1 MDFWS
6 CIMSWPSG
14 TVKIDET
21 EPSLS
26 KEIFMTKKSLRK
38 GILAIV
44 LSTVMA
50 AMSACGGAAGTADK
64 TVQTADTTDSVTAD
78 AAESGAGT
86 DAVNASG
93 TDSANPSGTDGTS
106 AAAGAA
112 TVNLRYTPITS
123 DLTTFKSGDIY
134 QRWTA
139 GQSVM
144 VKADGESV
152 EISGKAPGIACEG
165 TDISITSAGTYIF
178 EGNLNGTIT
187 VNAGEKAKVRLILN
201 GFEITSSDGPA
212 IRILENDRVTISLE
226 DGTENVVTDSETYS
240 DETFSAALFSKADL
254 IFNGTGKLKVNGNH
268 SDAIASKDD
277 LRIVSGTYVIN
288 AVDDGLVGKDRLKI
302 KDGKFS
308 ITSGGDALKTTNTEK
323 ADRGFVYIAN
333 GTFKL
338 TSGDESIDA
347 ATSIRIDDGDFTIL
361 TGDGSSNAV
370 RTSSEQGFGAQGGP
384 GGMEFGHGGF
394 LGGMPDMSGEKPSDF
409 RGEMPDDSDHP
420 FRQEAGR
427 DERGFGGRGSE
438 EAGTLSGSIDENSVG
453 TDSVVPTKMSA
464 DQIKGDSNADA
475 AFVTYKTSES
485 ADSVVYTT
493 ILDAEEMAGNAVSG
507 GFMNTT
513 AEADNSVTFTTIQDA
528 EEMAGNAVS
537 GGFMKLASEESQTD
551 DTSGLSEEE
560 AAAAAAMADEYD
572 DTDTADTIATAKGI
586 KCEGVLEIRGGTFA
600 IDTEDD
606 ALNGGYQVIISG
618 GTLTIKAGDDGIH
631 ADDKIDIS
639 GGETTIENSYEGL
652 EAVNINISGGNTS
665 VTASDDGVNAAGG
678 AISSTTSAGANGSD
692 KSSGDGA
699 SNSSEAGA
707 IGNDNIASGADSGAE
722 DAGAT
727 GDNKTVDGAASGT
740 EDAGATG
747 NDRPAGGPDMSGE
760 EAGPHGAP
768 PMSGDGTDAAG
779 NESVPSGDPN
789 GMRGMGGMGGMFEES
804 SGYLTI
810 TGGKLY
816 VNSGGDG
823 LDANTDIKQTGG
835 EVVVEGPTDNG
846 NGSLDYGNSYKMS
859 GGTLTATGSSGM
871 LQSISEDSKSYAVTV
886 LFSDNVAV
894 GTTISLRTS
903 GSKKIASL
911 ETTKVTETFQ
921 FAGDGLKKG
930 GTYKLYCDDEEICT
944 ITLTGKVTTVDDSG
958 TETSVS
964 GMMMGR
970 GHVRN

>member
-6 CIMSWPSG
+6 CIMSWPFG
-14 TVKIDET
+14 TVKMDET
-21 EPSLS
+21 EPSFS

-50 AMSACGGAAGTADK
+50 AMSACGGTAGTAEK
-64 TVQTADTTDSVTAD
+64 TMQAADISDSVTAG
-78 AAESGAGT
+78 ATENGAGT
-86 DAVNASG
+86 DAANVSG

-112 TVNLRYTPITS
+112 PVNLRYTPITS

-288 AVDDGLVGKDRLKI
+288 AVDDGLVGKDRLKV
-302 KDGKFS
+302 KDGTFS

-394 LGGMPDMSGEKPSDF
+394 PGGMPGEKPSDF

-420 FRQEAGR
+420 FRQESGR

-438 EAGTLSGSIDENSVG
+438 EAGTLSGSTDENSVG

-493 ILDAEEMAGNAVSG
+493 ILDAEEM
-507 GFMNTT
+507 
-513 AEADNSVTFTTIQDA
+513 D
-528 EEMAGNAVS
+528 GNAVS

-572 DTDTADTIATAKGI
+572 DTDTAETIATAKGI

-639 GGETTIENSYEGL
+639 GGEITIENSYEGL

-678 AISSTTSAGANGSD
+678 SISSTTS
-692 KSSGDGA
+692 
-699 SNSSEAGA
+699 
-707 IGNDNIASGADSGAE
+707 
-722 DAGAT
+722 AGAT

-740 EDAGATG
+740 EDADTNGNDNTASGAASGTEEAGATG

-768 PMSGDGTDAAG
+768 PMSGDGTDVAG

-835 EVVVEGPTDNG
+835 EVIVEGPTDNG

-903 GSKKIASL
+903 SGKKIASL

-958 TETSVS
+958 AETSVS

-970 GHVRN
+970 GHVRS

>member
-6 CIMSWPSG
+6 CIMSWPFG
-14 TVKIDET
+14 TVKMDET
-21 EPSLS
+21 EPSFS

-50 AMSACGGAAGTADK
+50 AMSACGGTAGTAEK
-64 TVQTADTTDSVTAD
+64 TMQAADISDSVTAG
-78 AAESGAGT
+78 ATENGAGT
-86 DAVNASG
+86 DAANVSG
-93 TDSANPSGTDGTS
+93 TDSANPSGTDSTS

-112 TVNLRYTPITS
+112 PVNLRYTPITS

-302 KDGKFS
+302 KDGTFS

-394 LGGMPDMSGEKPSDF
+394 PGGMPGEKPSDF

-420 FRQEAGR
+420 FRQESGR

-438 EAGTLSGSIDENSVG
+438 EAGTLSGSTDENSVG

-493 ILDAEEMAGNAVSG
+493 IL
-507 GFMNTT
+507 
-513 AEADNSVTFTTIQDA
+513 DA

-639 GGETTIENSYEGL
+639 GGEITIENSYEGL

-678 AISSTTSAGANGSD
+678 SISSTTS
-692 KSSGDGA
+692 
-699 SNSSEAGA
+699 
-707 IGNDNIASGADSGAE
+707 
-722 DAGAT
+722 AGAT
-727 GDNKTVDGAASGT
+727 GDNKTVDGAASGTEDADTNGNDNTASGAASGT

-747 NDRPAGGPDMSGE
+747 NDRPAGGPDISGE

-768 PMSGDGTDAAG
+768 PMSGDGTDVAG

-835 EVVVEGPTDNG
+835 EVIVEGPTDNG

-903 GSKKIASL
+903 SGKKIASL

-958 TETSVS
+958 AETSVS

-970 GHVRN
+970 GHVRS

>member
-1 MDFWS
+1 MYNTMDFWS
-6 CIMSWPSG
+6 CIMSWPFG
-14 TVKIDET
+14 TVKMDET
-21 EPSLS
+21 EPSFS

-50 AMSACGGAAGTADK
+50 AMSACGGTAGTAEK
-64 TVQTADTTDSVTAD
+64 TMQAADISDSVTAG
-78 AAESGAGT
+78 ATENGAGT
-86 DAVNASG
+86 DAANVSG
-93 TDSANPSGTDGTS
+93 TDSANPSGTDSTS

-112 TVNLRYTPITS
+112 PVNLRYTPITS

-302 KDGKFS
+302 KDGTFS

-394 LGGMPDMSGEKPSDF
+394 PGGMPGEKPSDF

-420 FRQEAGR
+420 FRQESGR

-438 EAGTLSGSIDENSVG
+438 EAGTLSGSTDENSVG

-493 ILDAEEMAGNAVSG
+493 IL
-507 GFMNTT
+507 
-513 AEADNSVTFTTIQDA
+513 DA

-639 GGETTIENSYEGL
+639 GGEITIENSYEGL

-678 AISSTTSAGANGSD
+678 SISSTTS
-692 KSSGDGA
+692 
-699 SNSSEAGA
+699 
-707 IGNDNIASGADSGAE
+707 
-722 DAGAT
+722 AGAT
-727 GDNKTVDGAASGT
+727 GDNKTVDGAASGTEDADTNGNDNTASGAASGT

-747 NDRPAGGPDMSGE
+747 NDRPAGGPDISGE

-768 PMSGDGTDAAG
+768 PMSGDGTDVAG

-835 EVVVEGPTDNG
+835 EVIVEGPTDNG

-903 GSKKIASL
+903 SGKKIASL

-958 TETSVS
+958 AETSVS

-970 GHVRN
+970 GHVRS

>member
-6 CIMSWPSG
+6 CIMSWPFG
-14 TVKIDET
+14 TVKMDET
-21 EPSLS
+21 EPSFS

-50 AMSACGGAAGTADK
+50 AMSACGGTAGTAEK
-64 TVQTADTTDSVTAD
+64 TMQAADISDSVTAG
-78 AAESGAGT
+78 ATENGAGT
-86 DAVNASG
+86 DAANVSG
-93 TDSANPSGTDGTS
+93 TDSANPSGTDSTS

-112 TVNLRYTPITS
+112 PVNLRYTPITS

-302 KDGKFS
+302 KDGTFS

-394 LGGMPDMSGEKPSDF
+394 PGGMPGEKPSDF

-420 FRQEAGR
+420 FRQESGR

-438 EAGTLSGSIDENSVG
+438 EAGTLSGSTDENSVG

-493 ILDAEEMAGNAVSG
+493 IL
-507 GFMNTT
+507 
-513 AEADNSVTFTTIQDA
+513 DA

-639 GGETTIENSYEGL
+639 GGEITIENSYEGL

-678 AISSTTSAGANGSD
+678 SISSTTS
-692 KSSGDGA
+692 
-699 SNSSEAGA
+699 
-707 IGNDNIASGADSGAE
+707 
-722 DAGAT
+722 AGAT

-740 EDAGATG
+740 EDADTNGNDNTASGAASGTEEAGATG

-768 PMSGDGTDAAG
+768 PMSGDGTDVAG

-835 EVVVEGPTDNG
+835 EVIVEGPTDNG

-903 GSKKIASL
+903 SGKKIASL

-958 TETSVS
+958 AETSVS

-970 GHVRN
+970 GHVRS

>member
-6 CIMSWPSG
+6 CIMSWPFG
-14 TVKIDET
+14 TVKMDET
-21 EPSLS
+21 EPSFS

-50 AMSACGGAAGTADK
+50 AMSACGGTAGTAEK
-64 TVQTADTTDSVTAD
+64 TMQAADISDSVTAG
-78 AAESGAGT
+78 ATENGAGT
-86 DAVNASG
+86 DAANVSG
-93 TDSANPSGTDGTS
+93 TDSANPSGTDSTS

-112 TVNLRYTPITS
+112 PVNLRYTPITS

-288 AVDDGLVGKDRLKI
+288 AVDDGLVGKDRLKV
-302 KDGKFS
+302 KDGTFS

-370 RTSSEQGFGAQGGP
+370 RTSSEQGFGAQGGS

-394 LGGMPDMSGEKPSDF
+394 PGGMPGEKPSDF

-420 FRQEAGR
+420 FRQESGR

-438 EAGTLSGSIDENSVG
+438 EAGTLSGSTDENSVG

-485 ADSVVYTT
+485 ADSVVY
-493 ILDAEEMAGNAVSG
+493 
-507 GFMNTT
+507 
-513 AEADNSVTFTTIQDA
+513 TTIQDA

-639 GGETTIENSYEGL
+639 GGEITIENSYEGL

-678 AISSTTSAGANGSD
+678 SISSTTS
-692 KSSGDGA
+692 
-699 SNSSEAGA
+699 
-707 IGNDNIASGADSGAE
+707 
-722 DAGAT
+722 AGAT

-740 EDAGATG
+740 EDADTNGNDNTASGAASGTEEAGATG

-768 PMSGDGTDAAG
+768 PMSGDGTDVAG

-835 EVVVEGPTDNG
+835 EVIVEGPTDNG

-903 GSKKIASL
+903 SGKKIASL

-958 TETSVS
+958 AETSVS

-970 GHVRN
+970 GHVRS

>member
-6 CIMSWPSG
+6 CIMSWPFG
-14 TVKIDET
+14 TVKMDET
-21 EPSLS
+21 EPSFS

-50 AMSACGGAAGTADK
+50 AMSACGGTAGTAEK
-64 TVQTADTTDSVTAD
+64 TMQAADISDSVTAG
-78 AAESGAGT
+78 ATENGAGT
-86 DAVNASG
+86 DAANVSG

-112 TVNLRYTPITS
+112 PVNLRYTPITS

-302 KDGKFS
+302 KDGTFS

-394 LGGMPDMSGEKPSDF
+394 PGGMPGEKPSDF

-420 FRQEAGR
+420 FRQESGR

-438 EAGTLSGSIDENSVG
+438 EAGTLSGSTDENSVG

-493 ILDAEEMAGNAVSG
+493 IL
-507 GFMNTT
+507 
-513 AEADNSVTFTTIQDA
+513 DA

-639 GGETTIENSYEGL
+639 GGEITIENSYEGL

-678 AISSTTSAGANGSD
+678 SISSTTSAGAN
-692 KSSGDGA
+692 
-699 SNSSEAGA
+699 
-707 IGNDNIASGADSGAE
+707 
-722 DAGAT
+722 

-740 EDAGATG
+740 EDADTNGNDNTASGAASGTEEAGATG

-768 PMSGDGTDAAG
+768 PMSGDGTDVAG

-835 EVVVEGPTDNG
+835 EVIVEGPTDNG

-903 GSKKIASL
+903 SGKKIASL

-958 TETSVS
+958 AETSVS

-970 GHVRN
+970 GHVRS

>member
-1 MDFWS
+1 
-6 CIMSWPSG
+6 
-14 TVKIDET
+14 
-21 EPSLS
+21 
-26 KEIFMTKKSLRK
+26 MTKKSLRK

-44 LSTVMA
+44 LSAVMT
-50 AMSACGGAAGTADK
+50 AMSACGGTAGTVDK
-64 TVQTADTTDSVTAD
+64 TTQAVNTTDSVTAD
-78 AAESGAGT
+78 AAESGAGSDT
-86 DAVNASG
+86 ANATGS
-93 TDSANPSGTDGTS
+93 DSTS
-106 AAAGAA
+106 AVAGDV
-112 TVNLRYTPITS
+112 VNLRYSAITS

-139 GQSVM
+139 GQSVL

-152 EISGKAPGIACEG
+152 EISGRASGISCEG
-165 TDISITSAGTYIF
+165 TDISIASAGTYVF

-187 VNAGEKAKVRLILN
+187 VNAGEKAKVRLVLN

-212 IRILENDRVTISLE
+212 IRILESDRVTISLE
-226 DGTENVVTDSETYS
+226 EGTKNVVTDSETYS
-240 DETFSAALFSKADL
+240 DETFSAALYSKADL
-254 IFNGTGKLKVNGNH
+254 IFNGTGKLKVNANH
-268 SDAIASKDD
+268 ADAIASKDD

-302 KDGKFS
+302 KDGTFS
-308 ITSGGDALKTTNTEK
+308 VTSGGDALKTTNTEK
-323 ADRGFVYIAN
+323 ADRGFVYIEN

-394 LGGMPDMSGEKPSDF
+394 PGDMPDMSGEKPDDF
-409 RGEMPDDSDHP
+409 LGEKPDDSDHP
-420 FRQEAGR
+420 LQR
-427 DERGFGGRGSE
+427 DSDRNEQGFGGRRPE
-438 EAGTLSGSIDENSVG
+438 EAGTLSGSTDESSTG
-453 TDSVVPTKMSA
+453 ADSAVPTKMSA
-464 DQIKGDSNADA
+464 EQGGRYSAADA
-475 AFVTYKTSES
+475 AFMMFKTSES
-485 ADSVVYTT
+485 AASVISAT
-493 ILDAEEMAGNAVSG
+493 IQNIEEMAGNPVDG
-507 GFMNTT
+507 IMNTT
-513 AEADNSVTFTTIQDA
+513 AEAGNSVAYTIIQDA
-528 EEMAGNAVS
+528 EEMSGDAVS
-537 GGFMKLASEESQTD
+537 GGIMKLASEESQTD
-551 DTSGLSEEE
+551 DTSGITEEE

-572 DTDTADTIATAKGI
+572 DTDTVDSIATAKGI
-586 KCEGVLEIRGGTFA
+586 KCEGVLEIRGGKFA

-606 ALNGGYQVIISG
+606 ALHGGYQVIISG

-639 GGETTIENSYEGL
+639 GGEITIEESYEGL

-678 AISSTTSAGANGSD
+678 VISSTTSAGT
-692 KSSGDGA
+692 
-699 SNSSEAGA
+699 
-707 IGNDNIASGADSGAE
+707 
-722 DAGAT
+722 T
-727 GDNKTVDGAASGT
+727 GDNKTATGAASST
-740 EDAGATG
+740 EDAGMTE
-747 NDRPAGGPDMSGE
+747 NDKPAGGPDMSGE
-760 EAGPHGAP
+760 NAGPQGAP

-779 NESVPSGDPN
+779 NGSGPAGESN
-789 GMRGMGGMGGMFEES
+789 GMRGMGGMFEES

-835 EVVVEGPTDNG
+835 EVIVEGPTDNG

-903 GSKKIASL
+903 GGTKIASL

-930 GTYKLYCDDEEICT
+930 GTYKLYCNDEEICT

-958 TETSVS
+958 AETSVS

-970 GHVRN
+970 GHVRS